1 MTPPTPVILVGERG
15 DPHVEAVAELLPA
28 RGTVVIDAT
37 TLSDGLRSLD
47 PVRTVLV
54 DVVGSTVDVSSGR
67 HARGWLRRLAPAGW
81 DHGTVLGGHDAAVLS
96 SRLVLLAALLR
107 DPSLTLVTP
116 VDELFAAENKLV
128 QYRAACETGIRY
140 PTTLISGNVVD
151 LAERLGEPF
160 VLKPLGP
167 GNFEDHLRQN
177 VVYVRPVFAADV
189 AGAGLLD
196 APFLAQRLIRAK
208 AHLRVVTVHDQ
219 AWVTE
224 LDGTELPVDW
234 REHRPA
240 HRAFK
245 VSNGWTEVENAAVQL
260 AAHLGVGFSSQDW
273 VVDNDGPAF
282 LDLNP
287 GGQWLFL
294 PDSVTT
300 SVARALAD
308 WLAGR

>member
-1 MTPPTPVILVGERG
+1 MPVILVGERG

-128 QYRAACETGIRY
+128 QYRAARETGIRY

-240 HRAFK
+240 HRGFK
-245 VSNGWTEVENAAVQL
+245 VS
-260 AAHLGVGFSSQDW
+260 
-273 VVDNDGPAF
+273 
-282 LDLNP
+282 
-287 GGQWLFL
+287 
-294 PDSVTT
+294 
-300 SVARALAD
+300 R
-308 WLAGR
+308 AGRRWRTPPCSWPLTWASASVVRTGSSTMTAPHSSTSTPAVSGCFCRTP